1 MKKHWPVILFLVLYF
16 LITSYKLISHP
27 TPFYD
32 WDESIYAQVGR
43 EMVRQHSLVPLW
55 QGQYWLDKPPLTPLV
70 YGIVET
76 FTPAAPE
83 ISTREFTLI
92 LSIAVLALTYVFYY
106 RLVKN
111 TAIPLLTVIITA
123 FTPVFLQRAQV
134 LNVDV
139 FLMLGWIGYLVF
151 YDNFWLSLLFLAT
164 GVLSKSLLGL
174 YPLIGMLAVE
184 TIQLYL
190 KKIKTNDYKKRLTSM
205 LVQLIVLSFWYLT
218 MLAVFRFAFIKNQ
231 FLEAMFKRVTSSIES
246 HFGKRTFYIT
256 TLFDQIKIFFILSVI
271 GLVMVIRENLS
282 VKNWRQLVLLL
293 FFVPWFLFLNVTKTK
308 IAWYIYPVIPQF
320 AFLGVYL
327 LIYFKKF
334 RMITILITIVIS
346 LVILNQA
353 FRQDNFLTTY
363 YSSYD
368 QYYRL
373 AVYAG
378 KNCGQLEVLVDP
390 ATRQTYDTLNRMNLT
405 ISTTKWWG
413 NHPAIV
419 YYSGKKVDFVYDKNY
434 FIGALNTFN
443 QNECV
448 VINNQDSR
456 IMTGHRYVL
465 KNKFQE
471 MDLYAQ

>member
-1 MKKHWPVILFLVLYF
+1 MKKHWSVILFLAFYF
-16 LITSYKLISHP
+16 FVTSYKFIYHP

-55 QGQYWLDKPPLTPLV
+55 QGQNWLDKPPLTPLA

-76 FTPAAPE
+76 LTPVAPE

-92 LSIAVLALTYVFYY
+92 LSIAVLALTYVLYF
-106 RLVKN
+106 RLTKSTV
-111 TAIPLLTVIITA
+111 IPLLTIIITA

-139 FLMLGWIGYLVF
+139 FLMLGWVGYLVF

-164 GVLSKSLLGL
+164 GVLSKSLLGF
-174 YPLIGMLAVE
+174 YPLIGMLTVE
-184 TIQLYL
+184 TIELYF
-190 KKIKTNDYKKRLTSM
+190 KKVKLADYKKRLVTM
-205 LVQLIVLSFWYLT
+205 LVQVGILSVWFLA
-218 MLAVFRFAFIKNQ
+218 MVAVFRFAFIKNQ

-246 HFGKRTFYIT
+246 HFGQRTFYIT
-256 TLFDQIKIFFILSVI
+256 TLFDQLKILFILSII
-271 GLVMVIRENLS
+271 GLVMVIRENFS
-282 VKNWRQLVLLL
+282 VKNWRQFVLLL
-293 FFVPWFLFLNVTKTK
+293 FFVPWFLFLNLTKTK

-334 RMITILITIVIS
+334 RTITILITIVIN

-353 FRQDNFLTTY
+353 FRQNNFLTTY

-368 QYYRL
+368 QYYNL

-378 KNCGQLEVLVDP
+378 RNCGELEVLVDP

-419 YYSGKKVDFVYDKNY
+419 YYSGKKVDFVYNKNY
-434 FIGALNTFN
+434 FTGALNTFN
-443 QNECV
+443 RNECV
-448 VINNQDSR
+448 VINNQDSG
-456 IMTGHRYVL
+456 IMTGHQYIL